1 MVINK
6 DMRKGDVL
14 DQLNTQFNAEM
25 TFKKEDG
32 MVSAHTTKEQE
43 KELKNRFYA
52 KQLDLAFRGAHEQ
65 MEEQLA

>member
-1 MVINK
+1 
-6 DMRKGDVL
+6 
-14 DQLNTQFNAEM
+14 M

-32 MVSAHTTKEQE
+32 MVSAHATKEQE